1 MLSRTADHL
10 YWMARYTERAE
21 NLARMLEV
29 NYRMSL
35 LPQGADLVEQGWT
48 ATLTIIGLLEAFK
61 QRYDAVTPS
70 NAIAFLAFDRDN
82 PLSIYSCVRGARE
95 NARAVRG
102 TLTSEIW
109 ETLNATWLEM
119 RVAGM
124 RATSDAE
131 MGNFFEWVKHRS
143 HLTRGVIQG
152 TMLRDEAWHFTW
164 LGTYLERSDSTAR
177 ILDVK
182 YHLLLPRGEK
192 AGGATD
198 YYQWSALLRSVSAF
212 DSYRK
217 VYRDVITPM
226 KVAELLILR
235 DDVPRSLHACMNDIY
250 EILRNLSDDTQLE
263 AERMAGEL
271 HAKLHYGR
279 TQQIF
284 DVGLHEYLMDFLEGI
299 GKLGGEIN
307 RNFLVPV
314 FPSPGANSAQ
324 TQTQTQTT
332 YSP

>member
-35 LPQGADLVEQGWT
+35 LPQGAEIVEQGWT

-61 QRYDAVTPS
+61 QRYDAVTPA

-82 PLSIYSCVRGARE
+82 PLSIYSCVRAARE

-124 RATSDAE
+124 RSATDTE

-198 YYQWSALLRSVSAF
+198 YYQWSALLHSVSAF
-212 DSYRK
+212 EIYRR
-217 VYRDVITPM
+217 VYRDLITPRR
-226 KVAELLILR
+226 VAELFVLR
-235 DDVPRSLHACMNDIY
+235 DDMPRSLHRCMSQVY
-250 EILRNLSDDTQLE
+250 THLSAVRNAHS
-263 AERMAGEL
+263 AETERRAGEL
-271 HAKLHYGR
+271 QASLHFGR
-279 TQQIF
+279 IDDIF
-284 DVGLHEYLMDFLEGI
+284 AMGLHEYLVQFLGRTRDLGERVSRDFL
-299 GKLGGEIN
+299 
-307 RNFLVPV
+307 V
-314 FPSPGANSAQ
+314 SAAD
-324 TQTQTQTT
+324 
-332 YSP
+332 

>member
-35 LPQGADLVEQGWT
+35 LPQSAELVEQGWI
-48 ATLTIIGLLEAFK
+48 ATLTIIGLLDAYK
-61 QRYDAVTPS
+61 QRYETVSPAS
-70 NAIAFLAFDRDN
+70 AMAFLAFDRDN
-82 PLSIYSCVRGARE
+82 PMSMYSCVRAARE

-109 ETLNATWLEM
+109 ETINATWLEM
-119 RVAGM
+119 RVASM
-124 RATSDAE
+124 RSASDAE

-182 YHLLLPRGEK
+182 YHLLLPRGEQ

-198 YYQWSALLRSVSAF
+198 YYQWSALLHSVSAF
-212 DSYRK
+212 EIYRR
-217 VYRDVITPM
+217 VYRDLITPRR
-226 KVAELLILR
+226 VAELFVLR
-235 DDVPRSLHACMNDIY
+235 DDMPRSLHRCMSQVYTHLSAI
-250 EILRNLSDDTQLE
+250 RNSQS
-263 AERMAGEL
+263 AETERRAGEL
-271 HAKLHYGR
+271 QASLHFGR
-279 TQQIF
+279 IDDIF
-284 DVGLHEYLMDFLEGI
+284 TMGLHEYLVQFLGRTRDLGERVSRDFL
-299 GKLGGEIN
+299 
-307 RNFLVPV
+307 V
-314 FPSPGANSAQ
+314 SAAD
-324 TQTQTQTT
+324 
-332 YSP
+332 

>member
-35 LPQGADLVEQGWT
+35 LPQGAEIVEQGWT
-48 ATLTIIGLLEAFK
+48 AILTIIGLLEAYK
-61 QRYDAVTPS
+61 QRYETVTPQ
-70 NAIAFLAFDRDN
+70 NAIAFLAFDREN
-82 PLSIYSCVRGARE
+82 SMSIYSCVRAARE

-119 RVAGM
+119 RVASM
-124 RATSDAE
+124 RSTSDAE

-164 LGTYLERSDSTAR
+164 IGTYLERSDSTAR

-198 YYQWSALLRSVSAF
+198 YYQWSALLHSVSAF
-212 DSYRK
+212 EIYRR
-217 VYRDVITPM
+217 VYRDLITPRR
-226 KVAELLILR
+226 VAELFVLR
-235 DDVPRSLHACMNDIY
+235 DDMPRSLHRCMSQVY
-250 EILRNLSDDTQLE
+250 THLAAVRNAHS
-263 AERMAGEL
+263 AETERRAGEL
-271 HAKLHYGR
+271 QASLHFGR
-279 TQQIF
+279 IDDIF
-284 DVGLHEYLMDFLEGI
+284 ALGLHEYLVQFIGRTRDLSERVSRDFL
-299 GKLGGEIN
+299 
-307 RNFLVPV
+307 V
-314 FPSPGANSAQ
+314 SA
-324 TQTQTQTT
+324 TD
-332 YSP
+332 

>member
-1 MLSRTADHL
+1 
-10 YWMARYTERAE
+10 MARYTERAE

-35 LPQGADLVEQGWT
+35 LPQGAELVQQGWT

-61 QRYDAVTPS
+61 QRYDEVTPS
-70 NAIAFLAFDRDN
+70 NAIAFLAFDREN

-109 ETLNATWLEM
+109 ETINATWLEM

-124 RATSDAE
+124 RSASDAE

-143 HLTRGVIQG
+143 HLSRGVIQG

-198 YYQWSALLRSVSAF
+198 YYQWSALLHSVSAF
-212 DSYRK
+212 EIYRR
-217 VYRDVITPM
+217 VYRDLITPRR
-226 KVAELLILR
+226 VAELFVLR
-235 DDVPRSLHACMNDIY
+235 DDMPRSLHRCMSQLY
-250 EILRNLSDDTQLE
+250 THLSAVRNAQS
-263 AERMAGEL
+263 AETERRAGEL
-271 HAKLHYGR
+271 QASLHFGR
-279 TQQIF
+279 IDDIF
-284 DVGLHEYLMDFLEGI
+284 AMGLHEYLVQFLGRTRDLGERVSRDFL
-299 GKLGGEIN
+299 
-307 RNFLVPV
+307 V
-314 FPSPGANSAQ
+314 SAAD
-324 TQTQTQTT
+324 
-332 YSP
+332 

>member
-35 LPQGADLVEQGWT
+35 LPQGPEFVEQSWT
-48 ATLTIIGLLEAFK
+48 AILTIIGLIDAFK
-61 QRYDAVTPS
+61 QRYDTVTPA
-70 NAIAFLAFDRDN
+70 NAMAFLAFDREN
-82 PLSIYSCVRGARE
+82 SMSIHSCVRAARE

-109 ETLNATWLEM
+109 ETLNSTWLEM
-119 RVAGM
+119 RVASM
-124 RATSDAE
+124 RSGSEAE
-131 MGNFFEWVKHRS
+131 MHSFFEWVKHRS

-192 AGGATD
+192 AGGAMD
-198 YYQWSALLRSVSAF
+198 YYQWSALLHSVSAF
-212 DSYRK
+212 EIYRR
-217 VYRDVITPM
+217 VYRDLITPRR
-226 KVAELLILR
+226 VAELFVLR
-235 DDVPRSLHACMNDIY
+235 DDMPRSLRRCMSQAY
-250 EILRNLSDDTQLE
+250 THLAAVRNAQS
-263 AERMAGEL
+263 AETERRAGEL
-271 HAKLHYGR
+271 QASLLFGR
-279 TQQIF
+279 IDEIF
-284 DVGLHEYLMDFLEGI
+284 EMGLHEYLVQFLGRTRDLGERVSRDFL
-299 GKLGGEIN
+299 
-307 RNFLVPV
+307 V
-314 FPSPGANSAQ
+314 SAD
-324 TQTQTQTT
+324 
-332 YSP
+332 

>member
-35 LPQGADLVEQGWT
+35 LPQGAELVEQGWT

-61 QRYDAVTPS
+61 QRYDAITHS
-70 NAIAFLAFDRDN
+70 NAIAFLAFDREN
-82 PLSIYSCVRGARE
+82 PLSIYSCVRAARE

-102 TLTSEIW
+102 TLTSEIF

-119 RVAGM
+119 RVASM
-124 RATSDAE
+124 RSTSDAE

-198 YYQWSALLRSVSAF
+198 YYQWSALLHSVSAF
-212 DSYRK
+212 EIYRR
-217 VYRDVITPM
+217 VYRDLITPRR
-226 KVAELLILR
+226 VAELFVLR
-235 DDVPRSLHACMNDIY
+235 DDMPRSLHRCMSQVYSHLTAI
-250 EILRNLSDDTQLE
+250 RNSQS
-263 AERMAGEL
+263 AETERRAGEL
-271 HAKLHYGR
+271 QASLHFGR
-279 TQQIF
+279 IDDIF
-284 DVGLHEYLMDFLEGI
+284 ELGLHEYLVQFLGRTRDLGERVSRDFL
-299 GKLGGEIN
+299 
-307 RNFLVPV
+307 V
-314 FPSPGANSAQ
+314 SAAD
-324 TQTQTQTT
+324 
-332 YSP
+332 